1 MMKMHGLGDAAY
13 WSVQYVWYTAL
24 YLGYMFVLVRKRQ
37 TTPAPPPCKHL
48 HASAGGLDSSSL
60 HCFMVVSS

>member
-24 YLGYMFVLVRKRQ
+24 YLGYMFVLVRLP
-37 TTPAPPPCKHL
+37 TCPCSFSV
-48 HASAGGLDSSSL
+48 HALA
-60 HCFMVVSS
+60 CPCR